1 MRTQSSLKTTQ
12 RNVIS
17 MNQVRK
23 NAFVVVGTG
32 EGARFF
38 RNVGTVN
45 DIKLESAGRFN
56 AGDMADEG
64 PAGKSPP
71 EQSDKESMEA
81 TFSKQLAN
89 RLYAMAHAGKYDE
102 LVLVLDPETLGEVR
116 PLLHKEV
123 QDKLVFDLAKTLSNS
138 STDEIARSLQ
148 AAA

>member
-1 MRTQSSLKTTQ
+1 MP
-12 RNVIS
+12 

-38 RNVGTVN
+38 RNVGDVN
-45 DIKLESAGRFN
+45 DIRLESAGHLD
-56 AGDMADEG
+56 AGTMADDG

-71 EQSDKESMEA
+71 EQSAQESMGA

-89 RLYAMAHAGKYDE
+89 RLYAMAHAGKYED
-102 LVLVLDPETLGEVR
+102 LILILDPGTLGEVR

-123 QDKLVFDLAKTLSNS
+123 QDKLAFDLAKTLSNS
-138 STDEIARSLQ
+138 STGEIVKSLK
-148 AAA
+148 AAM